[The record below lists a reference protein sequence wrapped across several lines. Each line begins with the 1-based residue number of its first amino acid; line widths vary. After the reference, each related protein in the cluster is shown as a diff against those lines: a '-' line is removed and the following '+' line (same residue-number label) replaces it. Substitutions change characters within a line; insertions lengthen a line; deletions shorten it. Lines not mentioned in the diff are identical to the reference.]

1 MLKEE
6 SVMDRLCETMLEVRN
21 LGVLANIPYMMR
33 DPGMGIYLIRY
44 RHWNL
49 RR

>member
-1 MLKEE
+1 MIKEE
-6 SVMDRLCETMLEVRN
+6 PAMDRLCETMLEVRN
-21 LGVLANIPYMMR
+21 LEVLANIPYTMR
-33 DPGMGIYLIRY
+33 DPKMGIYLIRY